1 MQMHISTF
9 DITFTWTQLY
19 FAIGLLVSGHGA
31 WHTAHRTKTYW
42 KFLAGSVLWFTCW
55 PLIVLLRLFI
65 VALRRIDA
73 SIESKETHR
82 HFVTSGTF
90 NWSEK
95 HGLNV
100 VMLPM
105 SKEPEVGDYV
115 SIEEILSYGNHNPRI
130 KKLRIG
136 AVLSADGT
144 EGVQKGH
151 VLCTLDRDNML

>member
-1 MQMHISTF
+1 M
-9 DITFTWTQLY
+9 
-19 FAIGLLVSGHGA
+19 
-31 WHTAHRTKTYW
+31 
-42 KFLAGSVLWFTCW
+42 
-55 PLIVLLRLFI
+55 
-65 VALRRIDA
+65 
-73 SIESKETHR
+73 
-82 HFVTSGTF
+82 TSGTF

-136 AVLSADGT
+136 AVLSADDT

-151 VLCTLDRDNML
+151 VLCILDRDNML

>member
-1 MQMHISTF
+1 MHINTF
-9 DITFTWTQLY
+9 DIAPTWTQLY

-42 KFLAGSVLWFTCW
+42 KFLAGSVLWCTCW
-55 PLIVLLRLFI
+55 PVILLLRIFV
-65 VALRRIDA
+65 VAYTRIDA
-73 SIESKETHR
+73 EVESKMTHR
-82 HFVTSGTF
+82 YFMPFGTL

-115 SIEEILSYGNHNPRI
+115 SIEELLSYGNHNPRI

-136 AVLSADGT
+136 AVLSADDI
-144 EGVQKGH
+144 EGVQKDH
-151 VLCTLDRDNML
+151 VLCILDRDNTL